1 MFIIGPIPFI
11 YVAECF
17 RQDARSAALA
27 ICMFTNWVANLVLT
41 LTFPYLAKLLSSYV
55 FLVFTVI
62 VAFAVIVII
71 KKVPETKNRSVDEI
85 MAYFE
90 GKKKPANNDESSGKL
105 MSANTKV

>member
-1 MFIIGPIPFI
+1 MLGPIPFL

-41 LTFPYLAKLLSSYV
+41 LAFPYLAKLLGSYV

-62 VAFAVIVII
+62 VAFAVIIII
-71 KKVPETKNRSVDEI
+71 KKVPETKNRSVEEI

-90 GKKKPANNDESSGKL
+90 GKKNPFKNEESTGKL